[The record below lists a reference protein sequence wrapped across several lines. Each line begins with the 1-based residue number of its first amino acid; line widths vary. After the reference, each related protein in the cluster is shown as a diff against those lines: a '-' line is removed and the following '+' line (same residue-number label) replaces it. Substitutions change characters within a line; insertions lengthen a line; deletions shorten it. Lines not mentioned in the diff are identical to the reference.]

1 MEMSTVKQE
10 RGTSAIPTY
19 LDLMGK
25 VAVVTGGSGGIGSA
39 TCQALAANGVK
50 VVAHGRD
57 ETKIG
62 RIVDQIQ
69 AGGGQAIGVVA
80 DVTDFAAIERMRL
93 AAEQA
98 FGAVD
103 ILVAFAGGGQGRP
116 VPVAQMSM
124 DDWHATID
132 ANLTATFLTLKS
144 FLPGMIERRRG
155 AIMTMAS
162 LAGRIPTPASAAYAA
177 AKAGIIMLSRQVADE
192 VSNHGIR
199 INCVSPS
206 TILTERIEQ
215 YLSPER
221 QQQMTAQHPLGR
233 LGTPEDVA
241 LATLYLASDASSW
254 ITGITLDVA
263 GGKIMR

>member
-1 MEMSTVKQE
+1 MSLPPNE
-10 RGTSAIPTY
+10 RRTLPIPTY
-19 LDLMGK
+19 PDLIGK
-25 VAVVTGGSGGIGSA
+25 VAVVTGGSGGIGVA
-39 TCQALAANGVK
+39 ACRALAANGVK
-50 VVAHGRD
+50 VAVNGRD
-57 ETKIG
+57 DVKLAA
-62 RIVDQIQ
+62 VVSDIQ
-69 AGGGQAIGVVA
+69 ARGGQALGIAA

-93 AAEQA
+93 ATEGA

-116 VPVAQMSM
+116 TPVAQMSM
-124 DDWHATID
+124 DDWHATIN
-132 ANLTATFLTLKS
+132 ANLSATFLTLRS

-155 AIMTMAS
+155 AIITMAS
-162 LAGRIPTPASAAYAA
+162 VAGRIPTPASAAYAA

-192 VSNHGIR
+192 VGKHGIR
-199 INCVSPS
+199 VNCVAPS
-206 TILTERIEQ
+206 TILTEQIEQ

-233 LGTPEDVA
+233 LGMPEDVA